1 MRKHILASAV
11 IALFFLLGTAV
22 AQHEKPAAPAPAP
35 AEQKEGEK
43 QKESK
48 PSEPAK
54 GHEAG
59 ANTAEGELTET
70 SREAAGEGEENAEF
84 KHSPSVQ
91 WLAKITGLSLKSAYW
106 LAMGFNFLVIAAAI
120 VWFSKSSLPQMF
132 RNRTKDIQKTMEEA
146 RRSSQDA
153 SQRLAQI
160 ESRLAKLDSEIGS
173 MRASAEA
180 EAAEEEKRIRLSAE
194 EDRRKIVE
202 TTAQEIQAAMRL
214 AQRELKAYAAELAV
228 SLAEK
233 RIQVDSTT
241 DRALVESFV
250 QQLGNQRDGK
260 EGK

>member
-1 MRKHILASAV
+1 VKKHILASAV
-11 IALFFLLGTAV
+11 IALFFLLGVSV
-22 AQHEKPAAPAPAP
+22 AQHAKP
-35 AEQKEGEK
+35 AEQPPAAERKEVEK
-43 QKESK
+43 QKETK
-48 PSEPAK
+48 PAELEGAK
-54 GHEAG
+54 PHEAG
-59 ANTAEGELTET
+59 QNTAEGELTEA
-70 SREAAGEGEENAEF
+70 SREAAGDENEEF

-106 LAMGFNFLVIAAAI
+106 LAMGFNFAVIAAAI

-132 RNRTKDIQKTMEEA
+132 RNRTKNIQKTMEEA
-146 RRSSQDA
+146 RRSSEDA
-153 SQRLAQI
+153 GKRLGQI

-173 MRASAEA
+173 MRATADA
-180 EAAEEEKRIRLSAE
+180 EAAEEEKRIRLAAE

-202 TTAQEIQAAMRL
+202 TTAQEVQAAVRL

-233 RIQVDSTT
+233 RIQVDPTT

-250 QQLGNQRDGK
+250 QQLGNERDGK